1 MLTRDKF
8 KIHNEWNLTWKF
20 EDLCVKY
27 FFITNNQDLNK
38 YKADPNHPGIEFYPI
53 NKWTLWLQAKFIESS
68 RGVDSLKNELNESF
82 KKLKSYPKLKKVL
95 VISNLNFKTAWF
107 SLKKTQRNVE
117 IEYLNGP
124 SFLKHLESWKYIDL
138 QYQYFW
144 KNNWGGFFIA
154 QQIKYKDITEWW
166 IDKRCI
172 SIYKEWNK
180 TKIWLQSFFNGIV
193 KNDEWGLILLEG
205 KPATGKSL
213 IFTYFIKELA
223 KNYKGAQDILPISI
237 RLISLKGSLLDYINN
252 ELKTYID
259 SDILAFQK
267 IVLFL
272 DGWNEISSNKCEEL
286 TQDLQFFLRANP
298 NINKIIISSR
308 TGSIKNIFLDT
319 LTIKKYRLESTY
331 HFNIEDYISQCIKN
345 IDINFKEVLIPR
357 ISNLYNFLWKIAINY
372 NFYEEDSPLSI
383 NAFQELIKKEL
394 WILNNESINNLS
406 EKLVDANIIIIN
418 EWANNIYFSDQK
430 IYEYFFIQYITKHFI
445 NLLPQLR
452 KYNFFYKENIIEGI
466 KEKIN
471 IETHSLSELIIKNLF
486 LFRLENSSL
495 NQSGRGWRA
504 GPEVLIESLL
514 TLNRYKIYLDDNN
527 SILNFIR
534 KYYLTP
540 KTIKTLDEQ
549 GETKL
554 SNELYNEYINIQN
567 KKISEWRNFRTQHQN
582 ENFLLRQKQEELDM
596 QNIYKD
602 EYLLI
607 EKKLKI
613 NRKQIS
619 NPIKKDINDNLKDPD
634 RRNNFAI
641 LLVNTLEK
649 DINKFN
655 KYINCLSKN
664 NSKKTLLRFIV
675 ELTKIENIHLLESLP
690 NKIYQTILKYY
701 SFWPVLKTLNNR
713 QTYNWEKDEL
723 LSWLLIFLSKS
734 ELQKKQVWLLKDR
747 FSLTKINMDIEYYL
761 DDDYQKFLL
770 IYSIINKPDKEDI
783 IYDKTGGVLQFLWI
797 VLSEY
802 IKICSQNKDEWRFL
816 DELIVLLNIYPMDT
830 LLSLRRPFYSN
841 IMYEGIFES
850 IFQGLI
856 KQNKLS
862 PSFFR
867 KLPIKLLD
875 TIPFISL
882 LKRIIVS
889 NYNIDYTQA
898 IKANI
903 LHRTQSNISYS
914 DNSDM
919 YSILSY
925 FASKQGD
932 YSEWIKYFD
941 LSLNNSFIRYGQR
954 KDYFLE
960 EIIAIINL
968 WYEKGVLGEELVF
981 NYYVEIWKMF
991 EYLKEDC
998 DMKWIRQIPASL
1010 HIAAAKISTEKQ
1022 KELNKKFPGWEEKWY
1037 NVDREL
1043 DVFLERIKKFEN
1055 ILPLLKDIKKLK
1067 DTDWYNP
1074 TTSSMIIVIYCRLLN
1089 VPYYR
1094 IWRKHILPRLHQE
1107 IFFLD
1112 LKTFQELATALSVFD
1127 WDITNADLF
1136 IQDFKSI
1143 QNEVERTLE
1152 GDINELMW
1160 DTYTPSRDLLPISSI
1175 NNADQNMIEK
1185 ILNAWEILN
1194 NYDIKDEATLDALLN
1209 KIQKIYPESYMEK
1222 LISSRLFYYWS
1233 WRSFKFYWEKFWNM
1247 FGKKIYQLNPI
1258 KFKQIIKNPIQYDSN
1273 PTHSYYFHNFYLI
1286 AEILIEEKDI
1296 TSFQSLAKWL
1306 VDLWKLLVF

>member
-53 NKWTLWLQAKFIESS
+53 NKRTLWLQAKFIESS
-68 RGVDSLKNELNESF
+68 DGVKSLKKELNESF
-82 KKLKSYPKLKKVL
+82 KKLKDYPKLKKVL
-95 VISNLNFKTAWF
+95 VISNLSFKTEWS
-107 SLKKTQRNVE
+107 SLKRTEGNIK

-144 KNNWGGFFIA
+144 KNNWGGFFVA

-180 TKIWLQSFFNGIV
+180 SKISLQSFFNGIV

-223 KNYKGAQDILPISI
+223 KNYKEAQDFLPISI

-259 SDILAFQK
+259 SNILAFQK

-272 DGWNEISSNKCEEL
+272 DGWNEISSSKCEEL
-286 TQDLQFFLRANP
+286 TQELQSFLRANT
-298 NINKIIISSR
+298 NINKIIISTR

-319 LTIKKYRLESTY
+319 LAIKKYRLESTY

-394 WILNNESINNLS
+394 WILNNESINNLC
-406 EKLVDANIIIIN
+406 ERLIDANIIIIN
-418 EWANNIYFSDQK
+418 EWTNNIYFTDQK

-486 LFRLENSSL
+486 LFRLEDSSL
-495 NQSGRGWRA
+495 DQSGRGWRA

-514 TLNRYKIYLDDNN
+514 ILNRYKIYLDDNN

-540 KTIKTLDEQ
+540 KTIKTLDER
-549 GETKL
+549 GERKL
-554 SNELYNEYINIQN
+554 SNKLYNEYIDIQN
-567 KKISEWRNFRTQHQN
+567 TKINEWSNFRTQHQN
-582 ENFLLRQKQEELDM
+582 KDSLLRQKELDM
-596 QNIYKD
+596 QNIYND

-607 EKKLKI
+607 EKKLKM

-619 NPIKKDINDNLKDPD
+619 NLIKKDINDNLKDPN

-664 NSKKTLLRFIV
+664 NTKKTLLRFIV
-675 ELTKIENIHLLESLP
+675 ELTKIENIHLLNNLP
-690 NKIYQTILKYY
+690 NETYQTILKYY
-701 SFWPVLKTLNNR
+701 SFGSVLKSLNNR

-941 LSLNNSFIRYGQR
+941 LSLNNSFIRYGRR

-1010 HIAAAKISTEKQ
+1010 HIATAKISTEKQ

-1055 ILPLLKDIKKLK
+1055 ILPLLRDIKKLK

-1074 TTSSMIIVIYCRLLN
+1074 TTSYMIIVIYFRLLN

-1107 IFFLD
+1107 IIFLD
-1112 LKTFQELATALSVFD
+1112 LKTFQELATALSVFH
-1127 WDITNADLF
+1127 WNITNADLF

-1160 DTYTPSRDLLPISSI
+1160 NTYRSSRDLLPISSI
-1175 NNADQNMIEK
+1175 NNADQNTIEK
-1185 ILNAWEILN
+1185 MLNSWEILN
-1194 NYDIKDEATLDALLN
+1194 NYDIEDESILDALLD
-1209 KIQKIYPESYMEK
+1209 KVQEIYPESYMEK
-1222 LISSRLFYYWS
+1222 LISSRLFYLWV
-1233 WRSFKFYWEKFWNM
+1233 WTWENFWTM

-1258 KFKQIIKNPIQYDSN
+1258 KFKQIIKNAIQYDSN
-1273 PTHSYYFHNFYLI
+1273 PSDSYYFCNFYLI

-1296 TSFQSLAKWL
+1296 TSFQLLAKWL

>member
-53 NKWTLWLQAKFIESS
+53 NKRTLWLQAKFIESS
-68 RGVDSLKNELNESF
+68 DGVKSLKKELNESF
-82 KKLKSYPKLKKVL
+82 KKLKDYPKLKKVL
-95 VISNLNFKTAWF
+95 VISNLSFKTEWS
-107 SLKKTQRNVE
+107 SLKRTEGNIK

-144 KNNWGGFFIA
+144 KNNWGGFFVA

-180 TKIWLQSFFNGIV
+180 SKISLQSFFNGIV

-223 KNYKGAQDILPISI
+223 KNYKEAQDFLPISI

-259 SDILAFQK
+259 SNILAFQK

-272 DGWNEISSNKCEEL
+272 DGWNEISSSKCEEL
-286 TQDLQFFLRANP
+286 TQELQSFLRANT
-298 NINKIIISSR
+298 NINKIIISTR

-319 LTIKKYRLESTY
+319 LAIKKYRLESTY

-394 WILNNESINNLS
+394 WILNNESINNLC
-406 EKLVDANIIIIN
+406 ERLIDANIIIIN
-418 EWANNIYFSDQK
+418 EWTNNIYFTDQK

-486 LFRLENSSL
+486 LFRLEDSSL
-495 NQSGRGWRA
+495 DQSGRGWRA

-514 TLNRYKIYLDDNN
+514 ILNRYKIYLDDNN

-540 KTIKTLDEQ
+540 KTIKTLDER
-549 GETKL
+549 GERKL
-554 SNELYNEYINIQN
+554 SNKLYNEYIDIQN
-567 KKISEWRNFRTQHQN
+567 TKINEWSNFRTQHQN
-582 ENFLLRQKQEELDM
+582 KDSLLRQKELDM
-596 QNIYKD
+596 QNIYND

-607 EKKLKI
+607 EKKLKM

-619 NPIKKDINDNLKDPD
+619 NLIKKDINDNLKDPN

-664 NSKKTLLRFIV
+664 NTKKTLLRFIV
-675 ELTKIENIHLLESLP
+675 ELTKIENIHLLNNLP
-690 NKIYQTILKYY
+690 NETYQTILKYY
-701 SFWPVLKTLNNR
+701 SFGSVLKSLNNR

-941 LSLNNSFIRYGQR
+941 LSLNNSFIRYGRR

-968 WYEKGVLGEELVF
+968 WYEKVVLGEELVF

-1010 HIAAAKISTEKQ
+1010 HIATAKISTEKQ

-1055 ILPLLKDIKKLK
+1055 ILPLLRDIKKLK

-1074 TTSSMIIVIYCRLLN
+1074 TTSYMIIVIYFRLLN

-1107 IFFLD
+1107 IIFLD
-1112 LKTFQELATALSVFD
+1112 LKTFQELATALSVFH
-1127 WDITNADLF
+1127 WNITNADLF

-1160 DTYTPSRDLLPISSI
+1160 NTYRSSRDLLPISSI
-1175 NNADQNMIEK
+1175 NNADQNTIEK
-1185 ILNAWEILN
+1185 MLNSWEILN
-1194 NYDIKDEATLDALLN
+1194 NYDIEDESILDALLD
-1209 KIQKIYPESYMEK
+1209 KVQEIYPESYMEK
-1222 LISSRLFYYWS
+1222 LISSRLFYLWV
-1233 WRSFKFYWEKFWNM
+1233 WTWENFWTM

-1258 KFKQIIKNPIQYDSN
+1258 KFKQIIKNAIQYDSN
-1273 PTHSYYFHNFYLI
+1273 PSDSYYFCNFYLI

-1296 TSFQSLAKWL
+1296 TSFQLLAKWL